1 MGNICDKC
9 MQNIEY
15 QLFVSCIGEY
25 CMVIS
30 VVFDVSFDSLPMRG
44 IALLLRVVIWLKI
57 LIFNMLNI

>member
-15 QLFVSCIGEY
+15 QLFVSYISEY

-44 IALLLRVVIWLKI
+44 IALLLRVVI
-57 LIFNMLNI
+57 